1 MPAPN
6 PVEHI
11 CRRVCLP
18 EATWD
23 FIEQQ
28 AKKLGTNKSAFVQM
42 VLLEKQKN
50 MAENGQE
57 TPPEKRK

>member
-6 PVEHI
+6 PVEHF

-18 EATWD
+18 EATWN
-23 FIEQQ
+23 FIEEQ
-28 AKKLGTNKSAFVQM
+28 AKKLGMNKSAFVDM
-42 VLLEKQKN
+42 VILEKQEN
-50 MAENGQE
+50 MAENATE